1 MDARQL
7 WRPFWAMVLAAPLA
21 SWLRAVW
28 LNAPI
33 LWLFVLVL
41 GGFSALGIL
50 AWRALYSLFIVRRL
64 AVPGSPM
71 DEVALIQDARRGD
84 LEAFNRLVLAYQD
97 MVYSQAYRMMGESES
112 SRRRRTG
119 RFHIGL
125 PQAGYVSRR
134 LVQSLAVAHC
144 DQPVL

>member
-1 MDARQL
+1 MPSRKAQISILVTGDVITIALVTGFGFATHGTLGTAGARLLTTFIPMLLAWFAVAPFLGAYDPDRAMQLRQL

-50 AWRALYSLFIVRRL
+50 AWRTLYVLV
-64 AVPGSPM
+64 V
-71 DEVALIQDARRGD
+71 ARRFPAPRVTHG
-84 LEAFNRLVLAYQD
+84 
-97 MVYSQAYRMMGESES
+97 
-112 SRRRRTG
+112 
-119 RFHIGL
+119 
-125 PQAGYVSRR
+125 
-134 LVQSLAVAHC
+134 
-144 DQPVL
+144 

>member
-1 MDARQL
+1 MPSRKAQISVLLIGDVITIALVTGVGFATHGTLGTAGARLLTTFIPLLIAWFAVAPFLGAYDPERARQAPQL

-50 AWRALYSLFIVRRL
+50 AWRALYVLVI
-64 AVPGSPM
+64 
-71 DEVALIQDARRGD
+71 ARRFAAPKVVHG
-84 LEAFNRLVLAYQD
+84 
-97 MVYSQAYRMMGESES
+97 
-112 SRRRRTG
+112 
-119 RFHIGL
+119 
-125 PQAGYVSRR
+125 
-134 LVQSLAVAHC
+134 
-144 DQPVL
+144 